1 MGGSGKMGS
10 GDGEWGKKG
19 RGNGGSGKW
28 GRGEW
33 KLSWARPRIMKSR
46 ACIAGGGAVPS
57 DEVILWLT

>member
-1 MGGSGKMGS
+1 MGGSGKM
-10 GDGEWGKKG
+10 
-19 RGNGGSGKW
+19 GSGKW